1 MNGKVVTITSGKG
14 GVGKTTTTAN
24 LGIALAST
32 GDKVV
37 CIDSDIGLRNL
48 DVVMGLENRIVYDLV
63 DAIEGRC
70 RTSQAMIRDKR
81 FESLFLIPAAQ
92 TRDKNAVSPSDMV
105 RLCDALREEMDWI
118 LIDSPA
124 GIERGFRNA
133 LAPANEVLVVTN
145 PEVSAVRDAD
155 RIIGL
160 VEAEEKGPAK
170 LIINRLNPGMVK
182 RGDMLSPEDVVELLA
197 VRLIGIVPEDD
208 AVLVSTNHGSPVV
221 MNEKSRAGQ
230 AFADIAKRLK
240 GEDVPWM
247 ALDEKDGF
255 FNRIGKLISG
265 GS

>member
-32 GDKVV
+32 GAKVV

-63 DAIEGRC
+63 DAIEGKC
-70 RTSQAMIRDKR
+70 RTTQAMIRDKR
-81 FESLFLIPAAQ
+81 FENLFLIPAAQ
-92 TRDKNAVSPSDMV
+92 TRDKSAVSPSDMV
-105 RLCDALREEMDWI
+105 RLCNTLREEMDWI

-133 LAPANEVLVVTN
+133 LAPADEVLVITN

-160 VEAEEKGPAK
+160 VEAEEKGPAR

-182 RGDMLSPEDVVELLA
+182 RGDMLSAEDVVELLA
-197 VRLIGIVPEDD
+197 VKLIGIVPEDE

-230 AFADIAKRLK
+230 AFMDIAQRLK

-247 ALDEKDGF
+247 DLDEKDGF
-255 FNRIGKLISG
+255 FNRIGKMISG